1 MTTIQQSMSNT
12 LQLLEQHT
20 ENIIR
25 SLAAEHGFDAD
36 EAIQK
41 FITSSTSS
49 PTVVLHKKGKGK
61 KIEDPN
67 KPKNPNKKPSNSYFL
82 FMQDKRAEVKEAN
95 PDMKPVDITRVL
107 KDMWTKLD
115 KDGLAPYKQKADAAM
130 AVWKQD
136 TATWKESLNN
146 D

>member
-49 PTVVLHKKGKGK
+49 VTIQKDKGKTK
-61 KIEDPN
+61 KIKAPN
-67 KPKNPNKKPSNSYFL
+67 KPKNPNKKPLNSYFL
-82 FMQDKRAEVKEAN
+82 FAQDNRPQVKLDN
-95 PDMKPVDITRVL
+95 PDMKPQDITKHL
-107 KDMWTKLD
+107 KTLWDDLSDDDKL
-115 KDGLAPYKQKADAAM
+115 PYTEKANTAM
-130 AVWKQD
+130 AIYKKATAEWKLTLQ
-136 TATWKESLNN
+136 
-146 D
+146 